1 MGVEALLCLL
11 WTVARNTLH
20 AVGYGFGAV
29 KPADSELRVDLADP
43 APQSTIQVTG
53 STAVCSRRRWQCRP
67 ASASASGSGSGSI
80 EIASIDTR
88 F

>member
-43 APQSTIQVTG
+43 APQSTIQVTTG
-53 STAVCSRRRWQCRP
+53 STAVCSRMVPPLAVPAGQCQWQWQW
-67 ASASASGSGSGSI
+67 
-80 EIASIDTR
+80 
-88 F
+88 